1 MHRED
6 IIITITISQ
15 QIPSGNTFWKILLSH
30 RIGPGGIDLAVL
42 MLFLST
48 LLLIT
53 ILSPHSKTSKLLG
66 MRVDYLTLTAC
77 TIIFLVPLL
86 GIPPLHSIDRGI
98 SLVIA
103 FSMIAVGLNTGK
115 SWGSLLLCIPFKDE
129 KPLIKQVTS
138 SIFCLISDSHHFWGF
153 GSQKAYDISNF
164 SSLWTSDV
172 YTSSNRGQWLTCDG

>member
-1 MHRED
+1 MCSWKVHRED

-15 QIPSGNTFWKILLSH
+15 QIPSGNAFWNILLSI

-53 ILSPHSKTSKLLG
+53 ILSPHSKMSKLLG

-98 SLVIA
+98 SLIIA

-138 SIFCLISDSHHFWGF
+138 SISCFNIRFPPLLGF
-153 GSQKAYDISNF
+153 QKSKSI
-164 SSLWTSDV
+164 
-172 YTSSNRGQWLTCDG
+172 

>member
-1 MHRED
+1 VRRED
-6 IIITITISQ
+6 IIITIIISQ
-15 QIPSGNTFWKILLSH
+15 QIPIGIPFWNIPLTL

-53 ILSPHSKTSKLLG
+53 ILAPHSKTSKLLG

-77 TIIFLVPLL
+77 TIIFMVPLL

-115 SWGSLLLCIPFKDE
+115 SWGSLLLCIPFQDE
-129 KPLIKQVTS
+129 KPLIKQVTP
-138 SIFCLISDSHHFWGF
+138 SISYFNIRLSLLLGF
-153 GSQKAYDISNF
+153 RKSKSI
-164 SSLWTSDV
+164 
-172 YTSSNRGQWLTCDG
+172 